1 MVVPN
6 DLVEATVATKANG
19 STARKGTELSSRGA
33 HLAVD
38 WALHTSGRSTTT
50 STACAR
56 RSGTGQ
62 GEVPRRAGH
71 ALAGRFAAGHPLC
84 ASHIPAKTRIHGGWA
99 PDTFARHRRH
109 HRHVRGNQQWS
120 AKAAVLPGTGQ
131 AGQFARIHRSLR
143 RALGLFQS

>member
-1 MVVPN
+1 MAVR
-6 DLVEATVATKANG
+6 DELVETTIATNANG
-19 STARKGTELSSRGA
+19 SAARKGIELSSRAA
-33 HLAVD
+33 HVAVD
-38 WALHTSGRSTTT
+38 WARHTSGRSTTT

-84 ASHIPAKTRIHGGWA
+84 ASYIPAKARIHSGCA

-109 HRHVRGNQQWS
+109 YRHVHRNQQCF
-120 AKAAVLPGTGQ
+120 AKALVLPGTGC
-131 AGQFARIHRSLR
+131 AVKR
-143 RALGLFQS
+143 

>member
-19 STARKGTELSSRGA
+19 STARKGTELSSRAA

-38 WALHTSGRSTTT
+38 WARHTSGRSTTT

-71 ALAGRFAAGHPLC
+71 ALAGRFAAGRPLC
-84 ASHIPAKTRIHGGWA
+84 ASHVPAKARLHA
-99 PDTFARHRRH
+99 DCAADTGTRHRGYD
-109 HRHVRGNQQWS
+109 RHVRGNQQCS
-120 AKAAVLPGTGQ
+120 AKAVVLPATRQTGH
-131 AGQFARIHRSLR
+131 FARIHRTVW
-143 RALGLFQS
+143 

>member
-19 STARKGTELSSRGA
+19 STARKGTELSSRAA

-38 WALHTSGRSTTT
+38 WARHTSGRSTTT

-84 ASHIPAKTRIHGGWA
+84 ASHIPAKPGFTVVGLLILSLGIGATTVMFAVINSVLLRPLSYPE
-99 PDTFARHRRH
+99 PDRL
-109 HRHVRGNQQWS
+109 V
-120 AKAAVLPGTGQ
+120 
-131 AGQFARIHRSLR
+131 SLR
-143 RALGLFQS
+143 GFTE